1 MSLQSYCQ
9 ETELQP
15 INADSAEVLVF
26 QARREH
32 RNVISSDKIWS
43 LPRLESPAM
52 KHLRLFSSN
61 ALIVSALLF
70 AASEIKLDPLPAP
83 LSNNAVAQVKSRGAL
98 YIFSMMGIGPKKT
111 WDAISNA
118 AYVLDPDT
126 AKWSEMRSVPGTA
139 GRIAAVAA
147 GAREHVA
154 TS

>member
-1 MSLQSYCQ
+1 
-9 ETELQP
+9 
-15 INADSAEVLVF
+15 
-26 QARREH
+26 
-32 RNVISSDKIWS
+32 
-43 LPRLESPAM
+43 ESPAM

-147 GAREHVA
+147 GAGGRGFVLGGCVVDGEGGGSTVDDLNEFEVL
-154 TS
+154 TVSWFRCG